1 MNILNKIPTA
11 KLAPIAAK
19 ISAKKPEILLG
30 GGIALVIGG
39 AVMACK
45 TTWCKLPSRI
55 DEKDEKIKDW
65 VLGED
70 DEASLAQVKTQ
81 AYLAMSGKIAIDYAP
96 SLVMISGG
104 IAMIIGGHNL
114 LRTRLAALGAAYATL
129 EQAHESYRQ
138 RVIEE
143 HGAETDK
150 KYRLG
155 IFDEVTEE
163 TVITKSGKEKVK
175 KRVTE
180 AVHADGTEY
189 SMYARYF
196 DQFNSNE
203 HVLDQ
208 QANYDFLLRMQ
219 NQLNERLQREGYLF
233 LNTVYKELG
242 FKEVPEGQLVGWT
255 LDGGDGYV
263 DFGLFEARNA
273 AARDSVNY
281 NGKETCF
288 ILDFNVDGIMWNR
301 I

>member
-1 MNILNKIPTA
+1 MNLLNKIPTA

-30 GGIALVIGG
+30 GGIALVVGG

-45 TTWCKLPSRI
+45 TTWCKLPGRI
-55 DEKDEKIKDW
+55 NEKDE
-65 VLGED
+65 VLADCEESGNATSRE
-70 DEASLAQVKTQ
+70 KTMVY
-81 AYLAMSGKIAIDYAP
+81 AAMTGKIAIDYAP
-96 SLVMISGG
+96 SLAMLGGG

-180 AVHADGTEY
+180 TVHADGTEY

-219 NQLNERLQREGYLF
+219 NQMNEKLQREGYLF